1 MLNFKRYFFT
11 TYPIYHS
18 PANILTT
25 EKSNTFIP
33 PKCDNRFRI
42 IFYHFSH
49 YFHFNLHS
57 NFHSNFFINHREYI
71 TDSINQTN
79 NPNQLPITIIKN
91 LFVESILRRFYF
103 LMVKAS
109 TYIPKQPRN
118 GSYKKENISYTFKQP
133 KLN

>member
-1 MLNFKRYFFT
+1 MLIFKRYFFT

-18 PANILTT
+18 LTNILTT

-42 IFYHFSH
+42 IFYQFSH
-49 YFHFNLHS
+49 YLCPNY
-57 NFHSNFFINHREYI
+57 FHSNFFINHREYI

-91 LFVESILRRFYF
+91 LFVESILRRFYS
-103 LMVKAS
+103 LMVKVS
-109 TYIPKQPRN
+109 THIPKQPRN
-118 GSYKKENISYTFKQP
+118 GSYKKENISYAIE
-133 KLN
+133 